1 MENALVILCGGDSS
15 RMGSDKALLPLA
27 TAAWLNTLF
36 INLSHISQKYIY
48 P

>member
-15 RMGSDKALLPLA
+15 RMVLTKPCFHLA